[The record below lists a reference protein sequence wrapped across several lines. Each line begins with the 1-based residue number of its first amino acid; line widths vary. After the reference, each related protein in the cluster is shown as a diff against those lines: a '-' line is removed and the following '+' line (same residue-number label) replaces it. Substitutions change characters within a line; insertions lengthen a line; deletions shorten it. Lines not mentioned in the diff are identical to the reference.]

1 MKKIET
7 ILNNKFAEIYGRHC
21 NPIWAREELAYLV
34 YYKHSDQYNALSED
48 DKQVVI
54 YYFDAL
60 VKLHGGK

>member
-7 ILNNKFAEIYGRHC
+7 LLNEKFAEIYGKHC

-34 YYKHSDQYNALSED
+34 YHKHGDQFRSLNEKD
-48 DKQVVI
+48 QEVVI